1 MLFSIS
7 TVYGEATMPM
17 TKDEVFTKV
26 KEVLT
31 TALAVDDD
39 EVTPEAKLSEDL
51 GAESIDYLDI
61 TFQLEKSFGIKI
73 PKGEL
78 IPENM
83 FTNPEFVQNGK
94 MTPKGVAELKTRMP
108 FADISAFEAD
118 PDINKFRDI
127 FTVDTLVRY
136 VMTKVN
142 S

>member
-1 MLFSIS
+1 
-7 TVYGEATMPM
+7 MPM
-17 TKDEVFTKV
+17 TKDEVFAKV

-39 EVTPEAKLSEDL
+39 EVTPEARLSEDL

-61 TFQLEKSFGIKI
+61 TFQLEKAFGIKI

-78 IPENM
+78 IPENL

-94 MTPKGVAELKTRMP
+94 MTPAGLAELKSKMS
-108 FADISAFEAD
+108 FADLSKFEAD

-127 FTVDTLVRY
+127 FTVDTLVAY

-142 S
+142 A

>member
-1 MLFSIS
+1 
-7 TVYGEATMPM
+7 MPM

-31 TALAVDDD
+31 AALAVDDD

-61 TFQLEKSFGIKI
+61 TFQLEKAFGIKI

-78 IPENM
+78 LPDNL
-83 FTNPEFVQNGK
+83 FSNPEFVQNGR
-94 MTPKGVAELKTRMP
+94 MTPKGVAELKSRMP
-108 FADISAFEAD
+108 FADLAAFEAD

-142 S
+142 A

>member
-1 MLFSIS
+1 M
-7 TVYGEATMPM
+7 AM
-17 TKDEVFTKV
+17 TQEEVFNKV
-26 KEVLT
+26 KDVLT

-39 EVTPEAKLSEDL
+39 EVTPLARLSEDL

-61 TFQLEKSFGIKI
+61 SFQLEKTFSIKI

-78 IPENM
+78 MPDNI

-108 FADISAFEAD
+108 FADLSKFEQD
-118 PDINKFRDI
+118 PDINKFRDV
-127 FTVDTLVRY
+127 FTVQALVNY

-142 S
+142 G